1 MLRDSQ
7 PAKVSRFSELYE
19 YLIPRDHFLRRF
31 NDLVDLSFIH
41 EELRDKYSL
50 ENGRNAISPV
60 MLFKYLLLK
69 VIYNMSD
76 MDLVERSRY
85 DMSFK
90 YFLGLCPEDDV
101 IHPSTL
107 TKFRK
112 LRLKDENLLDLLIQ
126 KSIQIAL
133 AKNVIKSDNII
144 VDATH
149 TKARYNRKSAYEC
162 LLEQAKA
169 LRKVVYQIDSP
180 ARKEHF
186 PKKIENGMLEDA
198 LEYCRKLII
207 AVDSDHT
214 IAEIPAIREKL
225 NLLKEM
231 VDDNVEHLVPS
242 VDKDA
247 RVGHKTADTSFFGYK
262 THIAMTDERII
273 TAATVT
279 SGEHG
284 DGEQLEALVEKTRKA
299 GLNVKS
305 VIGDT
310 AYSGKRNLELAE
322 SRTAPDKSFEL
333 IAKLNP
339 VISNS
344 MRDEKENGFIYNKDA
359 GMFVCP
365 AGHMAIRKTKHTPT
379 KKGKNVREV
388 YYFDIEKC
396 KHCPQNKNCYKDGT
410 KSKTYSVTIK
420 CDLHKKQ
427 EEFQKTEYFKN
438 KANNRYMIEAKN
450 SELKHRHGYDVAS
463 FSGLVGMELQGATTL
478 FVVNIKRIMKLIS
491 K

>member
-7 PAKVSRFSELYE
+7 PSKASRFAELYE
-19 YLIPRDHFLRRF
+19 YLIPYDHFLRKF
-31 NDLVDLSFIH
+31 NDLVDFTFIY
-41 EELRDKYSL
+41 EELRNKYSL
-50 ENGRNAISPV
+50 DNGRNAISPI

-76 MDLVERSRY
+76 VDLVERSRY

-90 YFLGLCPEDDV
+90 YFLGLCPEDNV

-112 LRLKDENLLDLLIQ
+112 LRLQDENLLDLLIQ
-126 KSIQIAL
+126 KSIEIAL
-133 AKNVIKSDNII
+133 AKNIIKSNKII

-149 TKARYNRKSAYEC
+149 TKARYNQRSAYEC
-162 LLEQAKA
+162 LLEQAKV

-180 ARKEHF
+180 ARKSSF
-186 PKKIENGMLEDA
+186 PKKIENGILEDA
-198 LEYCRKLII
+198 LEYCRKLIV
-207 AVDSDHT
+207 AVDSDNT
-214 IAEIPAIREKL
+214 IAEIPSIKEKL

-231 VDDNVEHLVPS
+231 VDDNVEHLNS
-242 VDKDA
+242 SKDKDA

-284 DGEQLEALVEKTRKA
+284 DGEQLKALVEKTRKL
-299 GLNVKS
+299 GLTVKS

-322 SRTAPDKSFEL
+322 SKAAPEKAFEL

-344 MRDEKENGFIYNKDA
+344 VRSEKESGFTYNKDA
-359 GMFVCP
+359 DLFVCP
-365 AGHMAIRKTKHTPT
+365 AGHMAIRKAKHIPT
-379 KKGKNVREV
+379 KKGKNIREV

-396 KHCPQNKNCYKDGT
+396 KHCIQNKNCYKEGK

-427 EEFQKTEYFKN
+427 EEFQKTDYFKEN
-438 KANNRYMIEAKN
+438 ANNRYMIEAKN